1 MIHITQ
7 LLKLQ
12 QWISNPKKKELANK
26 NFQPILEIWFDFQ
39 RAMCHQFEAAEV
51 ETMSWNSGTK
61 MEQIVI
67 VN

>member
-1 MIHITQ
+1 M
-7 LLKLQ
+7 
-12 QWISNPKKKELANK
+12 S
-26 NFQPILEIWFDFQ
+26 FDFQ

-51 ETMSWNSGTK
+51 KTMSWNSGTK